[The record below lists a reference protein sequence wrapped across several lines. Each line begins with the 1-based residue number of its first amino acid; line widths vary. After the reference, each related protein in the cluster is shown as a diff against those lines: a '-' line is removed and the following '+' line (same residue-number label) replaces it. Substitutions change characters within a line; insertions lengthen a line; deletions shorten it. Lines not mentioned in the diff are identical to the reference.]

1 MIEGGGLA
9 YILHTAFQNQS
20 IEPGVLLGL
29 RSRNDP
35 IPEGERA
42 FLLAS
47 TRRAVEKGETPVK
60 IQNFVSDK
68 NKKKGGGG

>member
-1 MIEGGGLA
+1 MIAESGLA
-9 YILHTAFQNQS
+9 YCLHTAFQNQG

-29 RSRNDP
+29 RSRDDP

-42 FLLAS
+42 FILAS
-47 TRRAVEKGETPVK
+47 TRRALEKGETPVK

-68 NKKKGGGG
+68 KKKGGGS